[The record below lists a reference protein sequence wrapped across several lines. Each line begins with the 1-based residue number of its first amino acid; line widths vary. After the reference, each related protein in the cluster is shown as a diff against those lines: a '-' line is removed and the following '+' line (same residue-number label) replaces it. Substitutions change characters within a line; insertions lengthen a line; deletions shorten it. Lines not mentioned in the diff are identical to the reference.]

1 MGLKKIFGR
10 KKFHSEARSIV
21 LIFLALAVIM
31 ISSAVI
37 ELRQSKKELLQL
49 MTTQSHSLLESL
61 LISSQN
67 ILRNN
72 QFLKE
77 SYRQRMLNNA
87 NLVKILYEHG
97 QAQPQILR
105 TLAKENNIQSIQIVK
120 ASGQM
125 VVDVTSGGQKFLSN
139 RSLKQLFAPIFTGE
153 TDTLVLGLRTNNP
166 QNPYLYV
173 VALSGKNRSAI
184 VLTVDGREIL
194 ASNARTGFG
203 PLLRAV
209 AQKNPFIV
217 YAALQDT
224 NTLLAASGNVR
235 ELEAL
240 TNSPFLRHA
249 FDDSLYLT
257 RVTTFDSLSVFEAV
271 HPFAFNGHKMGLFRL
286 GLSMKPVD
294 DINARIY
301 RRLVFIT
308 ILLIILGGFML
319 TYLFTKQR
327 FYSLKQDYAVV
338 ETYSTN
344 IIHNV
349 SDAIIVCD
357 KNKGIRIFNH
367 AAEKLFGKKEEDVKN
382 RTLDEILGNE
392 QCAQLL
398 GESFTLRQIECQLRD
413 QVKILLVSRTD
424 FAVNEESQ
432 NTIFVI
438 RDLTDQKAMEEQL
451 NRKERLTAMGELAA
465 GVAHEIRNPLNAIA
479 TVVQQLD
486 KDFEPPEHSEEYHS
500 LARLV
505 YDEVKRINRTIQDFL
520 HFSRPEPL
528 RPDHFEIKTLI
539 DKILMQYQS
548 EARRKKI
555 ELKANLN
562 WQGTVFADQD
572 KLSQV
577 LGNLVRNAIEAITDQ
592 GKIEITVDMLPNDR
606 LQISVSDTGQ
616 GIPPEM
622 QAKIFNLYFTTKAQ
636 GTGIGLS
643 IVQRIV
649 DQHNGFIRIQS
660 EPGKGTKFI
669 IRIPRQCC

>member
-1 MGLKKIFGR
+1 
-10 KKFHSEARSIV
+10 
-21 LIFLALAVIM
+21 
-31 ISSAVI
+31 
-37 ELRQSKKELLQL
+37 
-49 MTTQSHSLLESL
+49 
-61 LISSQN
+61 
-67 ILRNN
+67 
-72 QFLKE
+72 
-77 SYRQRMLNNA
+77 
-87 NLVKILYEHG
+87 
-97 QAQPQILR
+97 
-105 TLAKENNIQSIQIVK
+105 
-120 ASGQM
+120 
-125 VVDVTSGGQKFLSN
+125 
-139 RSLKQLFAPIFTGE
+139 
-153 TDTLVLGLRTNNP
+153 
-166 QNPYLYV
+166 
-173 VALSGKNRSAI
+173 
-184 VLTVDGREIL
+184 
-194 ASNARTGFG
+194 
-203 PLLRAV
+203 
-209 AQKNPFIV
+209 
-217 YAALQDT
+217 
-224 NTLLAASGNVR
+224 
-235 ELEAL
+235 
-240 TNSPFLRHA
+240 
-249 FDDSLYLT
+249 
-257 RVTTFDSLSVFEAV
+257 
-271 HPFAFNGHKMGLFRL
+271 
-286 GLSMKPVD
+286 
-294 DINARIY
+294 
-301 RRLVFIT
+301 
-308 ILLIILGGFML
+308 ML

-424 FAVNEESQ
+424 FAVNDESQ

-486 KDFEPPEHSEEYHS
+486 KDFEPPEHAEEYHS

-649 DQHNGFIRIQS
+649 DQHNGLIRVQS